1 MCGAVS
7 GRRGSATT
15 SPDVLGGPKLT
26 WTATAA
32 RPRGTSPTMPKPP
45 LPAELSEFLARPN
58 PAVIGTVTAS
68 GDPRTVATW
77 YLWEDGRVLM
87 NLEDGRA
94 RLDDIRRDPRAS
106 LTVLGEDSWYRH
118 VTLHGRIATLE
129 DDSDFAG
136 IDRLSRHYMGQPYS
150 NRERGRVNAWLEVES
165 WHAWDQGKPWT
176 PS

>member
-1 MCGAVS
+1 MDRDRRPAS
-7 GRRGSATT
+7 GYQ
-15 SPDVLGGPKLT
+15 
-26 WTATAA
+26 
-32 RPRGTSPTMPKPP
+32 PTMPKPP

-58 PAVIGTVTAS
+58 PAVVGTVTAS

-77 YLWEDGRVLM
+77 YVWEDGRVLM

-94 RLDDIRRDPRAS
+94 RLDDMRRDPRAS
-106 LTVLGEDSWYRH
+106 LTVLGDDSWYRH

-136 IDRLSRHYMGQPYS
+136 IDRLCRHYMGQAYS
-150 NRERGRVNAWLEVES
+150 NREAGRVNAWLEVES
-165 WHAWDQGKPWT
+165 WHAWDQGKPWK